1 MRRGDTVRVLPPR
14 GSNDQPDPRT
24 WRVISTHKDDN
35 KTRLAQLVEANPT
48 AGTQPELRDNTPVSD
63 LVVVAQQDDVIY
75 PGLVQTGEVIGSDDK
90 DTPFHSVINAEN
102 YHALKMLTYTHYHAI
117 DCIYIDPPLGLPAN
131 RGHVVE
137 LPSS

>member
-1 MRRGDTVRVLPPR
+1 M
-14 GSNDQPDPRT
+14 
-24 WRVISTHKDDN
+24 ISTHKDDN